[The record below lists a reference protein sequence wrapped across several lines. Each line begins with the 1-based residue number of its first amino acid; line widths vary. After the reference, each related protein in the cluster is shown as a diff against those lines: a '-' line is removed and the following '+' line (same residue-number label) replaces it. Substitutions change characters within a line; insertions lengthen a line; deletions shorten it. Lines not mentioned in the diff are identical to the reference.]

1 MEYNRLVA
9 YIYSYSEGIKGS
21 NCGFARIE
29 LRDNLLKLKLTL
41 LKDSVN
47 TYSNGAIYM
56 YHRKENKIIKTKL
69 GNLEANQDGGEFE
82 YKGDG
87 RNVEGSGV
95 SFEEICGLYI
105 ELYGEKEYVFGS
117 EWDELGFVTQQKLV
131 LEAAEYLEEQGEEEQ
146 PLQDNVIVWE
156 EIRRNREKVEIF
168 ADDTFYDIVEITPSD
183 IERMPNT
190 NWGLLNNSFVNFG
203 YNMFRHLIMG
213 SFMENGVEK
222 HFIGIPGIY
231 NHRERLTAGMYGF
244 DRFKFSMRSD
254 MRLSQFGYWYKELSD

>member
-29 LRDNLLKLKLTL
+29 LRENTLKLKLTL
-41 LKDSVN
+41 LKDSVK
-47 TYSNGAIYM
+47 TYSNGTINM
-56 YHRKENKIIKTKL
+56 YYRKDNEVLKIKL
-69 GNLEANQDGGEFE
+69 GNVEANTDGGEFF
-82 YKGDG
+82 YRGDG
-87 RNVEGSGV
+87 RDIEGSGV
-95 SFEEICGLYI
+95 RFEEICGLYL
-105 ELYGEKEYVFGS
+105 ELYGDKEYIFGS
-117 EWDELGFVTQQKLV
+117 EWDEMGFLDPKAVEMEAMEYQK
-131 LEAAEYLEEQGEEEQ
+131 ESS
-146 PLQDNVIVWE
+146 VWD
-156 EIRRNREKVEIF
+156 EIRRDRESVLIF
-168 ADDTFYDIVEITPSD
+168 ADDNFYDIVEITPSD

-190 NWGLLNNSFVNFG
+190 NWGLLNNSFVNYG

-213 SFMENGVEK
+213 GFMEDGVEK

-254 MRLSQFGYWYKELSD
+254 MRLSQFGYWYKVLED

>member
-9 YIYSYSEGIKGS
+9 YIYSYDEGIKGS

-29 LRDNLLKLKLTL
+29 LRENMLKLKLTL
-41 LKDSVN
+41 LKGCVKA
-47 TYSNGAIYM
+47 YSTGSISM
-56 YHRKENKIIKTKL
+56 YYRKDKEILKIKL
-69 GNLEANQDGGEFE
+69 GNVEANSDGGEFF
-82 YKGDG
+82 YRGDG
-87 RNVEGSGV
+87 RGIEGSGI

-105 ELYGEKEYVFGS
+105 ELNGDKEYVFGS
-117 EWDELGFVTQQKLV
+117 EWDEKGFVKPEA
-131 LEAAEYLEEQGEEEQ
+131 LEMEALEYQGE
-146 PLQDNVIVWE
+146 NSVWD
-156 EIRRNREKVEIF
+156 EIRRDRESVLIF
-168 ADDTFYDIVEITPSD
+168 ADDNFYDIVEITPSD

-190 NWGLLNNSFVNFG
+190 NWGLLNNSFVNYG

-254 MRLSQFGYWYKELSD
+254 MRLSQFGYWYKVLED

>member
-9 YIYSYSEGIKGS
+9 YIYSYSEEGKGS

-29 LRDNLLKLKLTL
+29 LRENILKLKLTL

-47 TYSNGAIYM
+47 TYSNGTINM
-56 YHRKENKIIKTKL
+56 YYRKENEVLKIKL
-69 GNLEANQDGGEFE
+69 GSFEANGEGGEFE
-82 YKGDG
+82 YRGDG
-87 RNVEGSGV
+87 SNIENSGV
-95 SFEEICGLYI
+95 NFNEISGLYI
-105 ELYGEKEYVFGS
+105 KLMGEKEYIFGS
-117 EWDELGFVTQQKLV
+117 EWDEQGFVYPEKVV
-131 LEAAEYLEEQGEEEQ
+131 LEAAEKKEE
-146 PLQDNVIVWE
+146 NSVWD
-156 EIRRNREKVEIF
+156 EIRRDRESVVVF
-168 ADDTFYDIVEITPSD
+168 ADDTFFDIVEITPSD
-183 IERMPNT
+183 IERMPNI
-190 NWGLLNNSFVNFG
+190 NWGLLNNSFVNYG

-254 MRLSQFGYWYKELSD
+254 MRLSQFGYWYKVLSD